1 MFVINNKAYYT
12 PKEQAK
18 MAFEDLVAQG
28 YLVEYESFVAGY
40 LAAVAHAKDQQ

>member
-12 PKEQAK
+12 PKEEAK
-18 MAFEDLVAQG
+18 MAFESLVAQG

-40 LAAVAHAKDQQ
+40 LAAVAKSKEER